1 MEAENLYMSRERSA
15 AHTQRPSFL
24 PRGGSPKG
32 EAIGLTPDTLHRPRG
47 IIRGR
52 YGHPRARELL
62 PRGPDFLSIVAT
74 NTPFL
79 ASIFTMTQSRWMLKR
94 PHTHH
99 VLCCSLCV
107 RHPPLPH
114 SSATD
119 SSPAPASGP
128 ALSAFYLICSST
140 VFSSPRYSTISSIT
154 RPSFEIAHGY
164 VFWYV
169 FLPSHLPLCPTT
181 ALEL

>member
-32 EAIGLTPDTLHRPRG
+32 EAIGLIPDTLHRPRG

-79 ASIFTMTQSRWMLKR
+79 ASIFTMTQSRWMGS
-94 PHTHH
+94 
-99 VLCCSLCV
+99 VLTLTM
-107 RHPPLPH
+107 
-114 SSATD
+114 SSAAVFAYAI
-119 SSPAPASGP
+119 P
-128 ALSAFYLICSST
+128 LSRTVLLLI
-140 VFSSPRYSTISSIT
+140 
-154 RPSFEIAHGY
+154 A
-164 VFWYV
+164 
-169 FLPSHLPLCPTT
+169 LPLQLRARHYRRFT
-181 ALEL
+181 